1 MKRES
6 NIQNGRVRIDVDSV
20 IKRQRVN
27 EKEVNG
33 EKREVIDEILK
44 IFYVIYRRLSSSL
57 CFLLCFNL

>member
-6 NIQNGRVRIDVDSV
+6 DIQNERVGIDVDSV

-57 CFLLCFNL
+57 CF